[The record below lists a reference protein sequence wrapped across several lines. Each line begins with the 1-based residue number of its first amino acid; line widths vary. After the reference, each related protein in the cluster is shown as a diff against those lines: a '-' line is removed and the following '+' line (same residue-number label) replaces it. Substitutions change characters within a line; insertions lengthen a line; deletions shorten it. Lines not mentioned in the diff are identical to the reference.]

1 MITQSPYGLR
11 NVIKPGHMP
20 EPLQPV
26 HTCDPP
32 EIIAICLDCPVD
44 GGCRPELSVCPLNGR
59 HKPPEEKGR
68 IRNVNSRT
76 AKMLERDEKTLYL
89 LTHGW
94 RNTECICEELGI
106 GPAALSA
113 AKKRLR
119 ERGEI
124 P

>member
-11 NVIKPGHMP
+11 NVIKPGNMP

-26 HTCDPP
+26 HTCDPQ
-32 EIIAICLDCPVD
+32 EIIDICLACPID
-44 GGCRPELSVCPLNGR
+44 GGCYPELSACPLNGR
-59 HKPPEEKGR
+59 NK
-68 IRNVNSRT
+68 RT
-76 AKMLERDEKTLYL
+76 AKMLERDEKLLYL

-94 RNTECICEELGI
+94 SNTECICEELGI
-106 GPAALSA
+106 GPPALSA

-119 ERGEI
+119 DRGVI